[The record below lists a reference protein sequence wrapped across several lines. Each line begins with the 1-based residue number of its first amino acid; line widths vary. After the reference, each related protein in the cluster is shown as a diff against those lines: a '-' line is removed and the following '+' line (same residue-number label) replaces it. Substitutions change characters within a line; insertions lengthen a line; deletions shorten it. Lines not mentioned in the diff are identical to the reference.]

1 MSCGGYAMKKEYRKK
16 LLKYRVVLLFIV
28 IGLVLDVVMIG
39 ISYAVYTKNM
49 NASYENICSGV
60 TQVMA
65 SNIDGNKVS
74 SWLKGNDTDGYYS
87 IKQTLSRIRNSV
99 ADIEN
104 IYVYRMT
111 EEGIQVVFDVNTTGL
126 EAMKAGTMFEYGPR
140 WSSFKNDLI
149 KGKEIAPMVTDDKS
163 GWLMTAVKPIFD
175 SKGNCVAYAGCDIS
189 MAKIA
194 ADREAFMR
202 KLALPLGIASVLV
215 ILIAIIYLEKK
226 VVYPIN
232 RLDTYTR
239 SFVYDNSTAPA
250 VQSKMASLQIDTG
263 KEVNDLRDNL
273 TQLMDTVSQYTYEAG
288 QLKENVIDGIVTM
301 IDDRSINEQGNANV
315 QYVKVIL
322 DELRKKAEYQ
332 TIITDEFYDNVLKA
346 APLYDIGELAVSE
359 ELLSKPGKLTEEE
372 YEHVKTHTVSGSEM
386 IAEAIKGSQ
395 SAEYVNLT
403 EQMAKYHHEHWDG
416 TGYPEGLKGTDI
428 PLAAR
433 IIAVP
438 DVFNALI
445 SKRSY
450 KKPKSIAEAFG
461 IIAMERGTHFDPDIV
476 DAFLAGR
483 NEIEKIIRNIRL
495 K

>member
-1 MSCGGYAMKKEYRKK
+1 MKKEYRKK
-16 LLKYRVVLLFIV
+16 LLKYRIVLLFIV
-28 IGLVLDVVMIG
+28 IGLVLDVAMIG

-126 EAMKAGTMFEYGPR
+126 ETMKAGTMFEYDPR

-226 VVYPIN
+226 VVQSTGLIPIQEALYMIIVQP
-232 RLDTYTR
+232 RLYKVKWLLFKLIPVKK
-239 SFVYDNSTAPA
+239 S
-250 VQSKMASLQIDTG
+250 
-263 KEVNDLRDNL
+263 
-273 TQLMDTVSQYTYEAG
+273 
-288 QLKENVIDGIVTM
+288 M
-301 IDDRSINEQGNANV
+301 I
-315 QYVKVIL
+315 
-322 DELRKKAEYQ
+322 
-332 TIITDEFYDNVLKA
+332 
-346 APLYDIGELAVSE
+346 
-359 ELLSKPGKLTEEE
+359 
-372 YEHVKTHTVSGSEM
+372 
-386 IAEAIKGSQ
+386 
-395 SAEYVNLT
+395 
-403 EQMAKYHHEHWDG
+403 
-416 TGYPEGLKGTDI
+416 
-428 PLAAR
+428 
-433 IIAVP
+433 
-438 DVFNALI
+438 
-445 SKRSY
+445 
-450 KKPKSIAEAFG
+450 
-461 IIAMERGTHFDPDIV
+461 
-476 DAFLAGR
+476 
-483 NEIEKIIRNIRL
+483 
-495 K
+495 